1 MKNNIIIV
9 LGANGLVGSG
19 ILKTLLLKTNYSI
32 IACGRNES
40 KLKALTNEIK
50 SDKLKTM
57 ILDVTDSQALQ
68 TVCNEAQL
76 IINCVG
82 PYLKH
87 GADIATATLA
97 ANASYIDFANEQSHY
112 NRLQRLDKTAK
123 KKNLVLLTG
132 AGFMPGISSILA
144 MLANTKINE
153 LKSIELYYVQ
163 KRYREPEKGLGS
175 YMSAILESNFNTV
188 SFENGQLIPMQL
200 GKKKKSCIMPEP
212 FGNTTFDRIP
222 TIDSLI
228 LPKTLKLN
236 SFANYMNLGGDVP
249 AIMWKFVRLLKP
261 HKRKWAYRMMEKI
274 LLSEVRGSYNKAVKK
289 GIGYECVVKII
300 AYGKDEKWTAI
311 ANFPESGEVATTYLP
326 IISADNLLKGKI
338 KKTGLLTP
346 VDIYEP
352 EEIVK
357 EFSEIGFPIKL
368 NEEISE
374 ISN

>member
-1 MKNNIIIV
+1 MKNNTIIV

-87 GADIATATLA
+87 GADIAAATLA

-112 NRLQRLDKTAK
+112 NRLQKLDKTAK
-123 KKNLVLLTG
+123 EKNLVLLTG

-200 GKKKKSCIMPEP
+200 GKKKK
-212 FGNTTFDRIP
+212 
-222 TIDSLI
+222 
-228 LPKTLKLN
+228 KLYY
-236 SFANYMNLGGDVP
+236 A
-249 AIMWKFVRLLKP
+249 
-261 HKRKWAYRMMEKI
+261 
-274 LLSEVRGSYNKAVKK
+274 
-289 GIGYECVVKII
+289 
-300 AYGKDEKWTAI
+300 
-311 ANFPESGEVATTYLP
+311 
-326 IISADNLLKGKI
+326 
-338 KKTGLLTP
+338 
-346 VDIYEP
+346 
-352 EEIVK
+352 
-357 EFSEIGFPIKL
+357 
-368 NEEISE
+368 
-374 ISN
+374 